1 MSEALNGWTVRP
13 SKYGV
18 TITAP
23 SGAGAE
29 IRNPATECVFGDN
42 PVLWDFLQAYMQSTR
57 AALSDTGEDAHT
69 DDTAVDAF
77 ASAMKEKL
85 AKSRE
90 KGRGGWDSPECEDEY
105 LAELLAEH
113 VRKGNDGNF
122 VDVANFAMMLHM
134 RKAPPNVMPSAFSLD
149 PTAAVVGSMVES
161 YACIA
166 TAPEH
171 IYLCV
176 SDDLADSR
184 LPFPDEAIAD
194 ITWSRDA
201 AVNCTV
207 IYERADLRHN
217 AITSLRAETG
227 NLQSRIADLERQ
239 LSKARA
245 EVKQA
250 GARVLMNMADKIAS
264 TNRPTIAGW
273 IVAQMAAQIREEAAR
288 LQEEG

>member
-1 MSEALNGWTVRP
+1 MSEALKPMQAFGMLVSAIKCGEP
-13 SKYGV
+13 F
-18 TITAP
+18 
-23 SGAGAE
+23 
-29 IRNPATECVFGDN
+29 TEAHEKAAD
-42 PVLWDFLQAYMQSTR
+42 VLR
-57 AALSDTGEDAHT
+57 AALAPAEPGEGAHEWDDSGERCVKCGDKDWMAGPYCRAKPDT
-69 DDTAVDAF
+69 
-77 ASAMKEKL
+77 
-85 AKSRE
+85 
-90 KGRGGWDSPECEDEY
+90 
-105 LAELLAEH
+105 
-113 VRKGNDGNF
+113 
-122 VDVANFAMMLHM
+122 
-134 RKAPPNVMPSAFSLD
+134 
-149 PTAAVVGSMVES
+149 TAAVVGSMVES

-239 LSKARA
+239 LSEADTERAMLEKTIEELRSTDWAAEVVKLNSQLSEARA

-250 GARVLMNMADKIAS
+250 GALKPS
-264 TNRPTIAGW
+264 GFC
-273 IVAQMAAQIREEAAR
+273 QMMRNATSMQQLEHIQSCVNDLYGFDYSPDDGGQANWRKFFDVCEAEAAR